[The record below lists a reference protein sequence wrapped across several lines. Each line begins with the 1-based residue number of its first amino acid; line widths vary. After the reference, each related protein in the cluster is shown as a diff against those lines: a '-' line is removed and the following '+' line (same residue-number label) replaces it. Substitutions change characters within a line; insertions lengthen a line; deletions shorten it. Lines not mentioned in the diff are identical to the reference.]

1 MANTFTS
8 GFELPFTS
16 KPTYWDNEYFKNL
29 VDYDWEI
36 FMGPGGHQQ
45 WRPVNDSNGVPMAV
59 TADGQSTESIGL
71 LTSDIA
77 LKTDPEFYKYVK
89 MFAENMTY
97 LDEEFAHGWYQLVTR
112 DMGPRDRCVGQY
124 SSKCSDLFGQI
135 SSKQAPKDL

>member
-1 MANTFTS
+1 
-8 GFELPFTS
+8 
-16 KPTYWDNEYFKNL
+16 
-29 VDYDWEI
+29 
-36 FMGPGGHQQ
+36 MGPGGHQQ

-112 DMGPRDRCVGQY
+112 DMGPRDR
-124 SSKCSDLFGQI
+124 
-135 SSKQAPKDL
+135 

>member
-1 MANTFTS
+1 
-8 GFELPFTS
+8 
-16 KPTYWDNEYFKNL
+16 
-29 VDYDWEI
+29 
-36 FMGPGGHQQ
+36 
-45 WRPVNDSNGVPMAV
+45 MAV

-124 SSKCSDLFGQI
+124 SSKCSDLLVRFHLNRP
-135 SSKQAPKDL
+135 PKTFYIRPPKTPT

>member
-29 VDYDWEI
+29 VNYEWEI

-112 DMGPRDRCVGQY
+112 DMGPRDR
-124 SSKCSDLFGQI
+124 
-135 SSKQAPKDL
+135 